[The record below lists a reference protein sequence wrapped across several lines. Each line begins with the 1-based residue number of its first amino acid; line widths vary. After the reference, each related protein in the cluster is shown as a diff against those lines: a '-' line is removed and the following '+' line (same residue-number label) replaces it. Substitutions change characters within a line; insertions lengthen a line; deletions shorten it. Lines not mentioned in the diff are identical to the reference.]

1 MKKYDASIR
10 RKVLTGAVVLAAV
23 VTFIFGINALS
34 EGLLVLAVVDLSVS
48 AFSVGVILAMHKR
61 PGSLVPNW
69 AFTVIMTSFFVYL
82 FASGGHGGTGLL
94 FMLLIPLATPLF
106 LGWKGG
112 VAVSLVGL
120 VACAG
125 VAIWGSVVSPL
136 PGTPAGPLLARMGAI
151 YLVALVL
158 AVLYD
163 SGMQR
168 AYREQTRAR
177 EALRQSEERY
187 RTILEETGDGYFE
200 LDLAGNLVFANN
212 AMMRLLGC
220 SWEEATGLSYKIF
233 APTEEEAKDVF
244 KAYNRMYKTGEPLL
258 DYPSRIVRRDGSHGF
273 GETSAFLIRNECGE
287 IVGFRGVRRDI
298 TERRRAEEA
307 LRESEERYRTLF
319 ERITS
324 PILVIDTDGN
334 YVDCNEA
341 TLGFLECTRDG
352 LIGKNVKD
360 YSRLGSDEQL
370 LQEHRRLWAEGGRI
384 DTEHC
389 VNGKVKTLD
398 LTITPGTWQGQA
410 VVFGLGSDI
419 TERRQAEEALKVQHA
434 YFQQLF
440 DGSPDAV
447 VMLDTEDRVVK
458 ANRGFSDLFGYATD
472 EAIGQP
478 INYLVAMEED
488 MSESSSLSEAVL
500 HGRIVRREVVRR
512 RKDGSPVSVSV
523 VGYPI
528 RFNDEPVGIY
538 VIYTDITERKL
549 AEEKLQESNVRFD
562 QLAEQSLTWIWE
574 VDAQG
579 RYTYASE
586 VVEKVAGYRPEDVV
600 GRMHFY
606 DLHPEDGRMAF
617 KAAAMEIFERKEPI
631 VEMVNPI
638 QTRDGGTVWVSTN
651 GIPVL
656 DSDGLLL
663 GYRGSDAD
671 ITRRKEAEEAL
682 RCSEERY
689 RTILEEMEDS
699 YFEVDLGG
707 HVTFVNNS
715 ACRDLGYSKEELIGM
730 SYKQFV
736 AEDDIESVFRMF
748 REVYES
754 GTLNKGFSW
763 KTIRKDGSRGFAETS
778 VSPLRDDNGDIIGF
792 RGVGRDVT
800 EHRRMQEQLMLT
812 DRLASIGQL
821 TSGIAHE
828 LNNPL
833 TGVIGFSDLLL
844 RRDLPADVKEDLET
858 VNREAKRTST
868 VVKGLLAFARQQ
880 EIEKTPLDINCTIEE
895 VLRLRAYEQ
904 RVNNI
909 EVDTRFAPDLPQI
922 SGNGAQLQQV
932 FMNIIINAEH
942 AMLGAHARGR
952 LSIVTEWVGETVRAS
967 ITDDGPGITASDMKR
982 LFNPFFTTKEVGK
995 GTGLGLSIS
1004 HGIVTD
1010 HGGIIY
1016 AESAQGKGARFV
1028 VELPVDMGSNGGHV

>member
-1 MKKYDASIR
+1 
-10 RKVLTGAVVLAAV
+10 
-23 VTFIFGINALS
+23 
-34 EGLLVLAVVDLSVS
+34 
-48 AFSVGVILAMHKR
+48 
-61 PGSLVPNW
+61 
-69 AFTVIMTSFFVYL
+69 MTSFFVYL

-112 VAVSLVGL
+112 VTVSLVGL
-120 VACAG
+120 AACAG

-136 PGTPAGPLLARMGAI
+136 PGLPAGPLLARMGAI

-158 AVLYD
+158 ACLYD

-168 AYREQTRAR
+168 AHREEIRAK

-200 LDLAGNLVFANN
+200 LDLAGKVTFAND
-212 AMMRLLGC
+212 AMLLLLGC
-220 SWEEATGLSYKIF
+220 SREEVAVLSYKAF
-233 APTEEEAKDVF
+233 APTEEEAKAVF

-258 DYPSRIVRRDGSHGF
+258 DYPSRIVRRDGTYGL
-273 GETSAFLIRNECGE
+273 GETSAFVIKNERGE

-298 TERRRAEEA
+298 TERRQAEES

-319 ERITS
+319 ERTTS
-324 PILVIDTDGN
+324 PILVIDTEGN

-341 TLGFLECTRDG
+341 ALGFLECTRDG
-352 LIGKNVKD
+352 LMSKNVRD
-360 YSRLGSDEQL
+360 YSLLGSDEQL
-370 LQEHRRLWAEGGRI
+370 LQEHTRLWAAGGRV
-384 DTEHC
+384 DTEHY
-389 VNGKVKTLD
+389 VNGKVKILD

-410 VVFGLGSDI
+410 VVFGLGTDI
-419 TERRQAEEALKVQHA
+419 TERIQAEEALKVQHA

-440 DGSPDAV
+440 DGSPDAI

-458 ANRGFSDLFGYATD
+458 ANRGFTELFGYATD
-472 EAIGQP
+472 GAVGQP
-478 INYLVAMEED
+478 INDLVAMEED

-500 HGRIVRREVVRR
+500 GGRIVRREVVRR
-512 RKDGSPVSVSV
+512 RKDGSPVNVSV

-528 RFNDEPVGIY
+528 RLNDESVGIY

-549 AEEKLQESNVRFD
+549 AEEKLRESNVRFD

-579 RYTYASE
+579 RYIYASE
-586 VVEKVAGYRPEDVV
+586 VVEKVTGYRPEDVV

-617 KAAAMEIFERKEPI
+617 KAAAMGLFDRKQPI
-631 VEMVNPI
+631 VELVNPI
-638 QTRDGGTVWVSTN
+638 QSKNNGTVWVSTN

-656 DSDGLLL
+656 DRDGELL

-682 RCSEERY
+682 RWSEERY
-689 RTILEEMEDS
+689 RTILEEMDDS

-730 SYKQFV
+730 SYKQFT
-736 AEDDIESVFRMF
+736 AEEDRQSVFRVF
-748 REVYES
+748 HEVYQA

-763 KTIRKDGSRGFAETS
+763 KTVREDGSCGFAETS
-778 VSPLRDDNGDIIGF
+778 VSPLRDDNGEIIGF

-844 RRDLPADVKEDLET
+844 RRELPADIKEDLET

-880 EIEKTPLDINCTIEE
+880 EIEKTPVDVNFIIQE
-895 VLRLRAYEQ
+895 VLRLRAYDQ

-909 EVDTRFAPDLPQI
+909 EVDTRFAPDLPHI

-942 AMLGAHARGR
+942 SMLGAHARGR
-952 LSIVTEWVGETVRAS
+952 LSIDTEWVGGTVRAS
-967 ITDDGPGITASDMKR
+967 IADDGSGITASDMKR

-1004 HGIVTD
+1004 HGIVTE
-1010 HGGIIY
+1010 HGGSIY
-1016 AESAQGKGARFV
+1016 AESEPGKGATFV
-1028 VELPVDMGSNGGHV
+1028 VELPVDMGSNGGHG

>member
-1 MKKYDASIR
+1 MKKGDGLNMKKHDAPIR
-10 RKVLTGAVVLAAV
+10 RKVLTGAVALAAV
-23 VTFIFGINALS
+23 VTLVFGINALS

-61 PGSLVPNW
+61 PGSMVPNW
-69 AFTVIMTSFFVYL
+69 VFTVVMTSFFVYL

-112 VAVSLVGL
+112 VTVSLVGL
-120 VACAG
+120 AGCAG

-136 PGTPAGPLLARMGAI
+136 PGIPAGPLLARMGAI

-168 AYREQTRAR
+168 AYREETRAK

-200 LDLAGNLVFANN
+200 LDLAGNLIYANN

-220 SWEEATGLSYKIF
+220 SREEAAGLSYKVF

-244 KAYNRMYKTGEPLL
+244 KAYNRIYKTGEPLV

-273 GETSAFLIRNECGE
+273 GETSAFLIRNERGE
-287 IVGFRGVRRDI
+287 IVGFRGVRRDV
-298 TERRRAEEA
+298 TERRRGEEA

-319 ERITS
+319 ERTTS

-341 TLGFLECTRDG
+341 ALGFLECTRDG
-352 LIGKNVKD
+352 LISKNVRD
-360 YSRLGSDEQL
+360 YSLLGSDQQL
-370 LQEHRRLWAEGGRI
+370 LGEHKRLWVEGGRI
-384 DTEHC
+384 DTEHY
-389 VNGKVKTLD
+389 VNGKVKILD
-398 LTITPGTWQGQA
+398 LTITPGTWQGKA

-440 DGSPDAV
+440 DGSPDAI
-447 VMLDTEDRVVK
+447 VMLDTEDRVVQ
-458 ANRGFSDLFGYATD
+458 ANRGFSSLFGYAAD
-472 EAIGQP
+472 EAIGNP
-478 INYLVAMEED
+478 VNDLVTFEGRVG
-488 MSESSSLSEAVL
+488 ESSALSRAVL
-500 HGRIVRREVVRR
+500 RGRVVREDVVRR

-528 RFNDEPVGIY
+528 RLNDEPVGIY
-538 VIYTDITERKL
+538 VIY
-549 AEEKLQESNVRFD
+549 S
-562 QLAEQSLTWIWE
+562 
-574 VDAQG
+574 
-579 RYTYASE
+579 
-586 VVEKVAGYRPEDVV
+586 
-600 GRMHFY
+600 
-606 DLHPEDGRMAF
+606 
-617 KAAAMEIFERKEPI
+617 
-631 VEMVNPI
+631 
-638 QTRDGGTVWVSTN
+638 
-651 GIPVL
+651 
-656 DSDGLLL
+656 
-663 GYRGSDAD
+663 D

-682 RCSEERY
+682 RWSEERY

-707 HVTFVNNS
+707 HVTFVNKS

-730 SYKQFV
+730 SYKQFT
-736 AEDDIESVFRMF
+736 AEEDIESVFRMF
-748 REVYES
+748 HEVYQA
-754 GTLNKGFSW
+754 GCPNRGFSW
-763 KTIRKDGSRGFAETS
+763 KTVRRDGSHGFAETS
-778 VSPLRDDNGDIIGF
+778 VAPLRNDNGEIIGF
-792 RGVGRDVT
+792 RGVGRDVS

-844 RRDLPADVKEDLET
+844 RRDLPADIKEDLEI

-909 EVDTRFAPDLPQI
+909 EVDTRFARDLPEI

-952 LSIVTEWVGETVRAS
+952 LSIVTERVGETVRAS
-967 ITDDGPGITASDMKR
+967 IADDGPGISASDMKR

-1010 HGGIIY
+1010 HGGSMY
-1016 AESAQGKGARFV
+1016 AESEPGKGAMFV
-1028 VELPVDMGSNGGHV
+1028 VELPVNMGSNGGHG